1 MDICPV
7 LLQFP
12 TVETVYGTISK
23 FSVIP
28 ALRNAS
34 RVSSCLLLAYYV
46 NNCISV
52 PLPLLPSREEDET
65 HPKVDVETSFFTFL
79 RLLEISANKEV
90 PKSLILPRLSQITA
104 SFSNNP
110 DLKKQG
116 FRATQDLTDFKI
128 LFRHITTVHRKRYE
142 EHLVEALRLNLLVDE
157 DVIRRTLL
165 GCTDSSQWIEKYK
178 KSAEDKGNLFLQ
190 IYAYLEIYYQ
200 CPGYFQRLKR
210 RINQD
215 SKILRTERSEACRW
229 ILSNL
234 QYPDCYIEE
243 HSRFVHKCYQK
254 LIEY

>member
-1 MDICPV
+1 MEVSPV
-7 LLQFP
+7 MLQFP
-12 TVETVYGTISK
+12 TIETVYGAISK

-34 RVSSCLLLAYYV
+34 RLSSCLLLAYYV
-46 NNCISV
+46 NSCVSV
-52 PLPLLPSREEDET
+52 PLPLPPPREEDEP
-65 HPKVDVETSFFTFL
+65 HPKVDIETSFFTFL
-79 RLLEISANKEV
+79 KLLEISAKREV
-90 PKSLILPRLSQITA
+90 PQSLIFPGLSQITA

-116 FRATQDLTDFKI
+116 FKATHDLADFKI

-142 EHLVEALRLNLLVDE
+142 EYLVKALRFNLLLDD
-157 DVIRRTLL
+157 DVIRKTLIS
-165 GCTDSSQWIEKYK
+165 CPNSTQWIEKYK
-178 KSAEDKGNLFLQ
+178 KSAEATGNLFLQ
-190 IYAYLEIYYQ
+190 THTYLEIYYQ
-200 CPGYFQRLKR
+200 CPAYFQRLKR

-215 SKILRTERSEACRW
+215 STALKTERSEVCRW

-243 HSRFVHKCYQK
+243 HRRFVHDCYQK